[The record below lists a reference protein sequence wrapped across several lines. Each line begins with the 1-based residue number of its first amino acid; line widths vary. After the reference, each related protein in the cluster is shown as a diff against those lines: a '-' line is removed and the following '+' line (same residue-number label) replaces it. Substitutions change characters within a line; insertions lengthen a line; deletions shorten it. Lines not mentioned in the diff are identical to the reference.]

1 VFQPLQEEIMP
12 VRIFGHPPMVH
23 ETGSAVN
30 VVFQNGEKMVSLA
43 LDNSCGRMS
52 TLNRGSIECHREKKD
67 RDPEIDVV
75 TAEVFGAGN
84 GNINI
89 PNTLDNFNKAMT
101 WLNRIEYGLGA
112 QSTSSF
118 RVSER

>member
-1 VFQPLQEEIMP
+1 MS

-30 VVFQNGEKMVSLA
+30 VVFQNGSKMVSLA
-43 LDNSCGRMS
+43 LDDSCGRMS
-52 TLNRGSIECHREKKD
+52 TLNRGSIECHRELKD
-67 RDPEIDVV
+67 QDPEIDVV
-75 TAEVFGAGN
+75 TAEVFGAGSESSLV
-84 GNINI
+84 
-89 PNTLDNFNKAMT
+89 PNTLENFNKAMA
-101 WLNRIEYGLGA
+101 WLNRIEYGLAA

>member
-1 VFQPLQEEIMP
+1 
-12 VRIFGHPPMVH
+12 MVH

-43 LDNSCGRMS
+43 LDDSCGRMS

-67 RDPEIDVV
+67 QDPEIDVV
-75 TAEVFGAGN
+75 TGEVFGVESESN
-84 GNINI
+84 LI
-89 PNTLDNFNKAMT
+89 PNTLDNFNKAMR